1 MTEKNNLPDERSAE
15 SPPADPQ
22 RPALDGKDPR
32 WQFVHDRFR
41 EGHAAAVL
49 GQIEAP
55 NDPTAL
61 ALLKASSAALRAFGE
76 VYEEASTGAIA
87 RQIGASSGE
96 MGD

>member
-1 MTEKNNLPDERSAE
+1 MNTPNEHSHA
-15 SPPADPQ
+15 SPPPDAQ

-55 NDPTAL
+55 TDPTAL
-61 ALLKASSAALRAFGE
+61 ALLKASAAALRAFGD
-76 VYEEASTGAIA
+76 VYQEASTAA
-87 RQIGASSGE
+87 VAQQIGELGE
-96 MGD
+96 K

>member
-1 MTEKNNLPDERSAE
+1 MSTPISNPPDERGPA
-15 SPPADPQ
+15 SPLPDAQ

-55 NDPTAL
+55 TDPTAL
-61 ALLKASSAALRAFGE
+61 ALLKASSAALRAFGD
-76 VYEEASTGAIA
+76 VYQEASTASVA
-87 RQIGASSGE
+87 RQLGK
-96 MGD
+96 MGG